1 MGIDATRAQHQSL
14 LKELQEERAAALA
27 RISRRLERLLDQ
39 LQATREQ
46 IARGRDE
53 DRARDIAAYREL
65 HKEAVKYRWY
75 LEVQREAIGLR
86 QHQHL
91 DEFYRIPPPK
101 SPDMAAPTLTTTE
114 RAERGLSDLVAAAR
128 QALGD
133 TLDSI
138 VLYGSA
144 AEGRLRPASDVNV
157 IFVLNRFDA
166 ARMDALG
173 EPVRVAQAAIRLA
186 PMVLLRD
193 EIPHAASAFAVKFAD
208 IVRRHR
214 VLHGSDPFADLVDR
228 PRPSDRAA
236 AAGAPESAPAS
247 ARGLR

>member
-1 MGIDATRAQHQSL
+1 MS
-14 LKELQEERAAALA
+14 
-27 RISRRLERLLDQ
+27 
-39 LQATREQ
+39 
-46 IARGRDE
+46 
-53 DRARDIAAYREL
+53 
-65 HKEAVKYRWY
+65 
-75 LEVQREAIGLR
+75 
-86 QHQHL
+86 
-91 DEFYRIPPPK
+91 
-101 SPDMAAPTLTTTE
+101 APTLTTTE
-114 RAERGLSDLVAAAR
+114 RAERGLSEVVAAAR

-166 ARMDALG
+166 ARVDALG

-214 VLHGSDPFADLVDR
+214 VLHGSDPFADLTIGRDRLVARLLQVLLNLRLRLRSAYVTRTFDDQLVKAIVHSASPLRSAAATLRELEGR
-228 PRPSDRAA
+228 PRVSARESRDQVVQELGDPRFSNAGMQISAA
-236 AAGAPESAPAS
+236 RESSVLPPDVPRQTVLSLIDLAGALHERALKLRSAS
-247 ARGLR
+247 